1 MTIATQRGWAT
12 NRKTTP
18 RSLRPWCR
26 AHSLRSADAQS
37 RAPERFKLVLY
48 ELGNTGSCSGFHCEN
63 FARLVDYE
71 DRYAPGMR
79 RFDTSL
85 RANPM
90 LINMLEAACKLLI
103 EWQPTRVREYL
114 LKIERKPVDRMRTLG
129 FEVADESVRA
139 ANLFG
144 VKLPAELV
152 PEVCRSQLGQ
162 RKIYV
167 SVRGSAV
174 RASPHV
180 YNDEGDLELLA
191 DALARL

>member
-1 MTIATQRGWAT
+1 M
-12 NRKTTP
+12 
-18 RSLRPWCR
+18 RS
-26 AHSLRSADAQS
+26 
-37 RAPERFKLVLY
+37 
-48 ELGNTGSCSGFHCEN
+48 GSEN

-103 EWQPTRVREYL
+103 EWQPARVREYL
-114 LKIERKPVDRMRTLG
+114 LKIERKPVERMRSLG
-129 FEVADESVRA
+129 FEVADEGERA

-144 VKLPAELV
+144 VKLPAGLD
-152 PEVCRSQLGQ
+152 PEVCRSQLAQ

-174 RASPHV
+174 RVSPHV
-180 YNDEGDLELLA
+180 FNDEGDLELLT